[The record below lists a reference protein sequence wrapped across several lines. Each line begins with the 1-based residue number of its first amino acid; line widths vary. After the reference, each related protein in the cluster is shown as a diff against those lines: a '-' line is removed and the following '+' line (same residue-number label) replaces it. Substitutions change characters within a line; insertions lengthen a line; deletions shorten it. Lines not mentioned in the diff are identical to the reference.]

1 MLVISVFCGY
11 VAMITYFIDALLV
24 FKKSQFSNS
33 TQPDGT
39 ESAGSW
45 VTDAPK
51 PRY

>member
-1 MLVISVFCGY
+1 MVLDACHLSILWLCSN
-11 VAMITYFIDALLV
+11 DALLV